1 MLTTNPNKLSTWAV
15 NWKLVRYRPGVY
27 LLHSAVVLFF
37 LISRLAPGLI
47 SQKIFDDLT
56 GAAPAALN
64 LWGLFA
70 LLIGVEITRI
80 MANLGGAWTDI
91 SYRLVI
97 EALLRRNI
105 LANIL
110 KRPGAIA
117 LTVPP
122 GDAVSRFDGDVGEVA
137 DFPTWIPHV
146 LGHLGFALIAIII
159 MFRINPTIT
168 LFVALP
174 IIGVAIIT
182 RMGRD
187 RFLNYLHASRDA
199 GSAVTGFLGEIFG
212 AVQAIKVN
220 NAEQGVINHFQSLN
234 EKRRRAG
241 VKASLFYALIS
252 SVSSHAADLGVGVI
266 LLLAGQA
273 LTAGRFTVGDFALFT
288 GYLWFA
294 ARFPAELGGFI
305 ADYKTQE
312 VSIKRMLALQPD
324 APPEWLIEHA
334 PIYASGEFPE
344 LPRHLW
350 MARHPE
356 MAHQPKTTADYL
368 YHLQATGLTY
378 RYPEQNG
385 SNGEAAA
392 NKRKGIEDINLS
404 LGRGSFTVITGRVGS
419 GKTTLLRTLLGLLP
433 AQAGQ
438 ITWNGQVVS
447 EPDNF
452 FRPPRCAYTPQT
464 PRLFSDP
471 LRDNILLGLPE
482 EASDLAGAIHQA
494 VLQPDVETMPDGLDT
509 VIGPRGI
516 RLSGGQVQR
525 TAAARMFVRRPE
537 LLVFDDLSSALDV
550 ETERALWERLFATR
564 EQQEQPPTCLVVSH
578 RRAVLRRADQII
590 VLKDGLIIDQ
600 GAIEEL
606 LSRCEEFRR
615 LWQAEQ

>member
-1 MLTTNPNKLSTWAV
+1 
-15 NWKLVRYRPGVY
+15 
-27 LLHSAVVLFF
+27 
-37 LISRLAPGLI
+37 
-47 SQKIFDDLT
+47 
-56 GAAPAALN
+56 
-64 LWGLFA
+64 
-70 LLIGVEITRI
+70 
-80 MANLGGAWTDI
+80 
-91 SYRLVI
+91 
-97 EALLRRNI
+97 
-105 LANIL
+105 
-110 KRPGAIA
+110 
-117 LTVPP
+117 
-122 GDAVSRFDGDVGEVA
+122 
-137 DFPTWIPHV
+137 
-146 LGHLGFALIAIII
+146 
-159 MFRINPTIT
+159 
-168 LFVALP
+168 
-174 IIGVAIIT
+174 
-182 RMGRD
+182 
-187 RFLNYLHASRDA
+187 
-199 GSAVTGFLGEIFG
+199 
-212 AVQAIKVN
+212 
-220 NAEQGVINHFQSLN
+220 
-234 EKRRRAG
+234 